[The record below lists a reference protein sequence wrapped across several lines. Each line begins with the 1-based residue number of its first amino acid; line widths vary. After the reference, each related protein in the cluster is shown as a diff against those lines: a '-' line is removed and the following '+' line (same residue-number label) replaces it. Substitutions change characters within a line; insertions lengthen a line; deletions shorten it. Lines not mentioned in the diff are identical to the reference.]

1 MVVKIA
7 TFDKLEETV
16 VKGEPPDKDL
26 LPFELNTY
34 YAILGMYQAYRGKY
48 LDRAAAKKLKAALQK
63 NYDLTCKQHARY
75 CVQDIQY
82 QYNIRMAG
90 TLRAEL
96 VKAEN
101 KDDAFRIALQI
112 ISRMTGEEETER
124 IVKEKWT

>member
-1 MVVKIA
+1 MVKIV

-16 VKGEPPDKDL
+16 VKGEPPDKNL
-26 LPFELNTY
+26 RPFELNTY
-34 YAILGMYQAYRGKY
+34 YAIWGMYQAYRGKH
-48 LDRAAAKKLKAALQK
+48 LDRAAAKKLKATLRE

-75 CVQDIQY
+75 YAQDVQY

-90 TLRAEL
+90 SLRAEL

-101 KDDAFRIALQI
+101 KDDALRIALQI
-112 ISRMTGEEETER
+112 ISRMTGEETTER